1 MSEFEFTEETMKFEK
16 LTDKQCNYVYG
27 RLKML
32 QEFAEQIE
40 VQRESYTRLLLL
52 NGKSDDKEFDDSVME
67 HERLETIV
75 EETKDALSNLEQ
87 RSSPSVVVL

>member
-87 RSSPSVVVL
+87 CSSPSVVVL

>member
-75 EETKDALSNLEQ
+75 EETEE
-87 RSSPSVVVL
+87 SPSVVVL

>member
-32 QEFAEQIE
+32 QEMAEQIE

-52 NGKSDDKEFDDSVME
+52 NGKNDDNEFNDTVME

-75 EETKDALSNLEQ
+75 EESP
-87 RSSPSVVVL
+87 PSVVVL